1 MTRADRID
9 TACTD
14 RNVPPLSRLP
24 APKPVSQPAAA
35 AGPGPIGMIW
45 TGMIWTGMIRTG
57 LACTLIAVVWL
68 LSSCGDRQAD
78 ARRDAAAPESLPAPV
93 AEGAV
98 TGAPARRGDRT
109 PSLGEGPAPSLPS
122 PEELG
127 IAGPP
132 AVNPETGLGADPDG
146 DGPLAAPPAADTGAA
161 EPTAADAVALVRDYY
176 AAINARQ
183 FQRAYALW
191 SDGGQA
197 SGQTAQQFADGFA
210 GTREVSVEL
219 GAPGRQDAGAG
230 QRYIEVPVAIRAT
243 QADGSVRR
251 FAGSYVL
258 HRAVVDGAT
267 AEQRSWRIRS
277 ADLREVAP

>member
-1 MTRADRID
+1 MTRPAIVDI
-9 TACTD
+9 AHMD
-14 RNVPPLSRLP
+14 RNTLPLSEPPVPQTVSKP
-24 APKPVSQPAAA
+24 AVPARPGSASAARALLVPVL
-35 AGPGPIGMIW
+35 
-45 TGMIWTGMIRTG
+45 
-57 LACTLIAVVWL
+57 LALLLL
-68 LSSCGDRQAD
+68 LSACGDRQAD
-78 ARRDAAAPESLPAPV
+78 ARREANAAESLPAPV

-98 TGAPARRGDRT
+98 TGAPTRGGDRT
-109 PSLGEGPAPSLPS
+109 PSLGDGPAPSLPS

-132 AVNPETGLGADPDG
+132 VVNPETGLGVDPDG
-146 DGPLAAPPAADTGAA
+146 DGPLTAPPAADTGAA
-161 EPTAADAVALVRDYY
+161 EPTAADAAALVSDYY
-176 AAINARQ
+176 GAINARQ
-183 FQRAYALW
+183 FPRAYALW

-197 SGQTAQQFADGFA
+197 SGQTPQQFADGFA
-210 GTREVSVEL
+210 GTREVSVEV